1 MNIKNERC
9 VIIIN
14 IKNSKRII
22 WIFWEL
28 FAKNL
33 TSLMNDS
40 KEGWAPKK
48 WNFQMVVL
56 EKTLESSLNSK
67 ETKPVSPKGNQF
79 WIFIR
84 ITMLKLKLQSF
95 CTWCDKPIHCK
106 RPWCWKRLR
115 AGEVDD
121 RGWLDGR
128 WLDGII
134 NSMDASLSKLQEMV
148 MDREAWRAAVHGV
161 AKRGYDWVTKQQQQN
176 ETANS
181 MKNKSYQSSF
191 RKEEPKRLALYL
203 F

>member
-1 MNIKNERC
+1 MSIKNERY
-9 VIIIN
+9 VITID

-28 FAKNL
+28 FAKNI
-33 TSLMNDS
+33 TSLTNDH

-67 ETKPVSPKGNQF
+67 IKPVSPKGNQS

-84 ITMLKLKLQSF
+84 ITIWSWSSNTLDTL
-95 CTWCDKPIHCK
+95 CDKPTYYK

-121 RGWLDGR
+121 RGWDG
-128 WLDGII
+128 W
-134 NSMDASLSKLQEMV
+134 MASLTQWTWVWANCRRRWRIGKPAMLQSMGFQRV
-148 MDREAWRAAVHGV
+148 GH
-161 AKRGYDWVTKQQQQN
+161 DWVTKQQQN

-181 MKNKSYQSSF
+181 MKNENYQSSLM
-191 RKEEPKRLALYL
+191 KEEPKQLALYI